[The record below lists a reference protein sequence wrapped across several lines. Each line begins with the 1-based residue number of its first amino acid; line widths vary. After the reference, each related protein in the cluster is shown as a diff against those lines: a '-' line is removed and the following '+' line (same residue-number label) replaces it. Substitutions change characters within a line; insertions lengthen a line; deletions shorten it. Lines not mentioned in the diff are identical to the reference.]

1 MIILDYLFYSIYM
14 GTEKTYGEGSIFV
27 TCNLMAYNL
36 TLFVYFFIEILK
48 KYGIDLWE
56 IFPELD
62 HPVFSVCLYL
72 LIFGSLYLNYTI
84 NDRYQKAIDRFFYL
98 KFQLSPVVVYILYTI
113 VCLSGIIF
121 LIIFD

>member
-1 MIILDYLFYSIYM
+1 MIILDYLFYSIYK

-36 TLFVYFFIEILK
+36 TLFVSFFLEILK

-56 IFPELD
+56 IFPAMDPE
-62 HPVFSVCLYL
+62 VFFVCS
-72 LIFGSLYLNYTI
+72 IFFIYGSLYLNYTI
-84 NDRYQKAIDRFFYL
+84 NDRYQKAIDRFFYV

-113 VCLSGIIF
+113 VCSSGIIYV
-121 LIIFD
+121 IIFD